1 MTSVDPTVTARAP
14 GRVNLIGEHLDY
26 NGGCCLPI
34 ALPHGTSATV
44 ARSKDGRTRV
54 TSGELSWSGNP
65 DAEAEGWAA
74 YVLGVL
80 HALGVREP
88 LTVTISSD
96 VPVGAGLSSSAALE
110 CSVALAVDHLLGLG
124 RSRDDLVAACVR
136 AENDYVGVPTGGMDQ
151 TTSLYAEP
159 GHALLLDFARG
170 SRVPVPFDPG
180 SADLALIV
188 VDTRVRHRLT
198 DGGYADRGAECRLA
212 ASALGL
218 EHLAAAQYSD
228 LAQLPQEHLR
238 RRARHVVTEQ
248 LRVLA
253 CATALHAGDWH
264 EVGALMTASHLSL
277 RDDFEVSCAELDT
290 VVAASVGAGAFGAR
304 MTGGGFGGSAVVL
317 APLDLVDLVHT
328 RVADSFAGNG
338 WDAPTQVQVEASRG
352 AEVLNGPT

>member
-1 MTSVDPTVTARAP
+1 MTSVEPTATARAP

-34 ALPHGTSATV
+34 ALPQATTTTV
-44 ARSKDGRTRV
+44 RRSPDASTRV

-65 DAEAEGWAA
+65 DAEPEGWAA

-80 HALGVREP
+80 HALEVQEP

-110 CSVALAVDHLLGLG
+110 CSVALAVDQLLGLD
-124 RSRDDLVAACVR
+124 RSRDQLVAACVR
-136 AENDYVGVPTGGMDQ
+136 AENQYVGVPTGGMDQ

-170 SRVPVPFDPG
+170 TRVPVPCDPTR
-180 SADLALIV
+180 ADLALLV
-188 VDTRVRHRLT
+188 VDTRVSHRLT
-198 DGGYADRGAECRLA
+198 DGSYADRGAECRQA
-212 ASALGL
+212 AALLGID
-218 EHLAAAQYSD
+218 HLAAARYED
-228 LAQLPQEHLR
+228 LPRLPEEHLR

-248 LRVLA
+248 ARVLA
-253 CATALHAGDWH
+253 CASALHDGDWD

-277 RDDFEVSCAELDT
+277 REDFEVSCVELDT
-290 VVAASVGAGAFGAR
+290 VVAAALGAGALGAR

-317 APLDLVDLVHT
+317 APLELVDLV
-328 RVADSFAGNG
+328 RRRIADSFASHG

-352 AEVLNGPT
+352 AQVLSVPT